1 MQKKTAELKI
11 VIYTIDF
18 VKRQFVSFVFLNVEM
33 KYSSWMTDV
42 LMDNSKSYSE
52 MQLEAPH

>member
-42 LMDNSKSYSE
+42 LMDN
-52 MQLEAPH
+52 